1 MLVDSQTKSSNL
13 RDALQIHDGTVDRRI
28 VNLEVAG
35 VHDDANRRA
44 NREHERIRD
53 GVVHMDEL
61 HGEAAAADGFARLD
75 HMQLTAFGQTRNAVV
90 ELILEQLDGH
100 ASAVNR
106 CTEFAHQIRQTAD
119 VILVSVGDKNATHA
133 VAVLKHIGEIRNDG
147 VNARHGFIRKNL
159 TAVHDDDVVAVFIRG
174 HVLADFAH
182 AAQRNHAQGGAA
194 GMLAGAGTHRRRL
207 LADPLQRLRDAGLFF
222 LHNRGH
228 DAAASALT
236 RAHGFRRTVGC
247 RLLRARRGVILA
259 GRAGAH
265 ARRVAARLNR
275 ILRCC
280 RLLLRGRGGCRLL
293 ILRRRLDRTAGVLAS
308 CGTRTVIGARCAGIR
323 VFRRHGGF
331 GSGGRRRS
339 ARHARTARLFL
350 YGCLSAFLRGLL
362 CCRLARLSGG
372 ARSLTLR
379 GALTLGVDAGTARH
393 RAAARRALLRAVLIL
408 ILRLILVSLTGN
420 RLLVQFFVFV
430 FCHKNFLSVMAQA
443 FLCASSNRRSPLGR
457 RSCFILLCF
466 ALPEVI
472 PTAQSILNEAAGGVV
487 QKSITFLL
495 YTKTARLQLP

>member
-1 MLVDSQTKSSNL
+1 M
-13 RDALQIHDGTVDRRI
+13 
-28 VNLEVAG
+28 
-35 VHDDANRRA
+35 
-44 NREHERIRD
+44 
-53 GVVHMDEL
+53 
-61 HGEAAAADGFARLD
+61 
-75 HMQLTAFGQTRNAVV
+75 
-90 ELILEQLDGH
+90 
-100 ASAVNR
+100 
-106 CTEFAHQIRQTAD
+106 
-119 VILVSVGDKNATHA
+119 SVGDKNTTHA

-159 TAVHDDDVVAVFIRG
+159 TAVHDDDIVAVFICG

-194 GMLAGAGTHRRRL
+194 GMLAGAGAHRRRL
-207 LADPLQRLRDAGLFF
+207 LADPLQRLRDAGLFL

-247 RLLRARRGVILA
+247 RLLCARRGVILA

-275 ILRCC
+275 ILRCR
-280 RLLLRGRGGCRLL
+280 RLLLCGRGGCCLL

-323 VFRRHGGF
+323 VFRRRGGF

-339 ARHARTARLFL
+339 ARHARTAWLFL
-350 YGCLSAFLRGLL
+350 NGCLSAFLRGLL
-362 CCRLARLSGG
+362 RRLARLSGR
-372 ARSLTLR
+372 ARRRVLR
-379 GALTLGVDAGTARH
+379 GTLTLGVDAGTARH
-393 RAAARRALLRAVLIL
+393 RTAARRALLRAVL

-443 FLCASSNRRSPLGR
+443 FLCASSNRRSLSGR
-457 RSCFILLCF
+457 RFRFILLCF
-466 ALPEVI
+466 ALSEVI
-472 PTAQSILNEAAGGVV
+472 PVRIYLERSRRRHRAKIHNIFIIHEN
-487 QKSITFLL
+487 
-495 YTKTARLQLP
+495 RLGYNSP

>member
-1 MLVDSQTKSSNL
+1 
-13 RDALQIHDGTVDRRI
+13 
-28 VNLEVAG
+28 
-35 VHDDANRRA
+35 
-44 NREHERIRD
+44 
-53 GVVHMDEL
+53 MDEL

-75 HMQLTAFGQTRNAVV
+75 HMQLTALGQTRNAVV

-106 CTEFAHQIRQTAD
+106 RTEFAHQIRQTAD

-194 GMLAGAGTHRRRL
+194 GMLAGAGAHRRRL
-207 LADPLQRLRDAGLFF
+207 LADPLQRLRDAGLFL

-280 RLLLRGRGGCRLL
+280 RLLLCGRGGGYLL

-323 VFRRHGGF
+323 VFRHRGGF
-331 GSGGRRRS
+331 GSSGCCRS

-362 CCRLARLSGG
+362 CCRLARLSGR
-372 ARSLTLR
+372 ARRRALR
-379 GALTLGVDAGTARH
+379 GALTLGVDARTARH

-408 ILRLILVSLTGN
+408 RLILVSLTGN
-420 RLLVQFFVFV
+420 RLLVQLFVFV

-443 FLCASSNRRSPLGR
+443 FLCASSNRRSPSGR

-495 YTKTARLQLP
+495 YTKTGSVTTPPDGKRGKFVTFS